1 MALLRLQPD
10 GRLVTLVREGH
21 AQAFD
26 EIGRR
31 YRSPLVRFAC
41 AFVPHGR
48 AEDVVQEAMLRA
60 YHALCDSDTEI
71 ALRPWLYRIVRNGAI
86 SELRT
91 VRPYEQLDE
100 QLDGVPQPPDVLE
113 RKDRLRELVAGIGD
127 LPAAQRAALVKSELE
142 GESHEDIARELDT
155 TEGGV
160 RQLIFRARTALRTG
174 IGLLLPMP
182 VLRLLLSAVEAP
194 AAGVTAGGVAT
205 GTAAAAGGGP
215 VKIGATIVATLAVLG
230 SGATLELDSGGQK
243 SSAPDR
249 AAVSAAGVPSTD
261 GGDLAAQLDPV
272 DPPASPGAPGEDA
285 ADSSTHG
292 PGSAAQ
298 ASESSA
304 GGSAGGHGAGNQPE
318 APQDPP
324 PPPKPPPSGSGPAPS
339 GPTSPPPPPP
349 PPPGGGSGG
358 SYDSYSTPNSTD
370 CPPPDGG
377 STYTS
382 TSYPDSGTQPPPGSG
397 GPGDF
402 Q

>member
-194 AAGVTAGGVAT
+194 AAGVTAGRGRDRD
-205 GTAAAAGGGP
+205 GGGSRRRP
-215 VKIGATIVATLAVLG
+215 R
-230 SGATLELDSGGQK
+230 Q
-243 SSAPDR
+243 DR
-249 AAVSAAGVPSTD
+249 G
-261 GGDLAAQLDPV
+261 
-272 DPPASPGAPGEDA
+272 
-285 ADSSTHG
+285 HYRRH
-292 PGSAAQ
+292 
-298 ASESSA
+298 A
-304 GGSAGGHGAGNQPE
+304 GGSRLRR
-318 APQDPP
+318 
-324 PPPKPPPSGSGPAPS
+324 
-339 GPTSPPPPPP
+339 
-349 PPPGGGSGG
+349 
-358 SYDSYSTPNSTD
+358 DS
-370 CPPPDGG
+370 
-377 STYTS
+377 
-382 TSYPDSGTQPPPGSG
+382 
-397 GPGDF
+397 
-402 Q
+402 